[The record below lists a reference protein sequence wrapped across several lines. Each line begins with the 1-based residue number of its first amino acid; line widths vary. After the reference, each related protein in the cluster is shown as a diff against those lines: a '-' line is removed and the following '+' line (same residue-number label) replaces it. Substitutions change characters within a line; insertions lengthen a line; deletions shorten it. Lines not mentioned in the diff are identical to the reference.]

1 VVVTWNIH
9 RCIGSDGRHDPG
21 RVLRVLAELDA
32 DVLALQEV
40 SARRGGRGDIDQ
52 FRLLARS
59 TGMRALE
66 GATFRRRRA
75 HYGNVLLTR
84 LPARRVDRLDLT
96 RPGREP
102 RGAIDAVLEG
112 PAGPLRVVATHL
124 GLRRRERRAQA
135 RYLAGRLEAAPE
147 PLVLLLG
154 DLNSPLGRSVGALRR
169 AVGRLRG
176 PRSFPARRPLL
187 RLDRVAARPD
197 GALRCVAAHTSPTA
211 RIASDHL
218 PVRALLDPRAGHAAA
233 AGRDALGRAGRG
245 DP

>member
-1 VVVTWNIH
+1 
-9 RCIGSDGRHDPG
+9 
-21 RVLRVLAELDA
+21 VLAELGA

-52 FRLLARS
+52 FRHLARS
-59 TGMRALE
+59 TGMRAFE
-66 GATFRRRRA
+66 GATLRSPGT

-84 LPARRVDRLDLT
+84 LPVRRVERLDLT
-96 RPGREP
+96 RRGREP
-102 RGAIDAVLEG
+102 RSAIDAVLEG
-112 PAGPLRVVATHL
+112 PAGPLRVVAVHL
-124 GLRRRERRAQA
+124 GLGRRERRSQA
-135 RYLAGRLEAAPE
+135 LQLAERLRRAPE

-154 DLNSPLGRSVGALRR
+154 DLNSPLGYSIAGLRR

-197 GALRCVAAHTSPTA
+197 RALRCVAAHRSPTA

-218 PVRALLDPRAGHAAA
+218 PVRALLDPG
-233 AGRDALGRAGRG
+233 AGRR
-245 DP
+245 

>member
-1 VVVTWNIH
+1 M
-9 RCIGSDGRHDPG
+9 
-21 RVLRVLAELDA
+21 LAELDA

-52 FRLLARS
+52 FRHLARS

-66 GATFRRRRA
+66 GATLRSPGA

-84 LPARRVDRLDLT
+84 LPVLRVERLDLT
-96 RPGREP
+96 QPGREP
-102 RGAIDAVLEG
+102 RGAIDAVLDG
-112 PAGPLRVVATHL
+112 PAGPLRVMSAHL

-135 RYLAGRLEAAPE
+135 LRLAERLREAPE

-154 DLNSPLGRSVGALRR
+154 DLNSPIGRSIAALRR

-187 RLDRVAARPD
+187 RLDRVAARPG
-197 GALRCVAAHTSPTA
+197 GALRCVAAHRSPTA

-218 PVRALLDPRAGHAAA
+218 PVRALVDPGAAHTST
-233 AGRDALGRAGRG
+233 GDGDGDRDGIRRG
-245 DP
+245 DA